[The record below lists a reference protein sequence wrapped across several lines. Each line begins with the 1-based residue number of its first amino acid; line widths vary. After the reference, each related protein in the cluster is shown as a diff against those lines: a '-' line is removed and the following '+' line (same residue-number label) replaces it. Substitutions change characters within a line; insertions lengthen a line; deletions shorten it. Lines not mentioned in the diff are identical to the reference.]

1 MPVNMN
7 KVIIKPYNVIDST
20 DLPEVSVDQIP
31 TDGDPIEIN
40 SEMYYACEKSYETK
54 NGLQK
59 IGVIP
64 LVVRNPLK
72 VLDINKYIHCLSLA
86 HRKVQFKND
95 KGICDLDSCNEMII
109 SQ

>member
-7 KVIIKPYNVIDST
+7 KVFIKPYNVIDNT
-20 DLPEVSVDQIP
+20 DLPEMSVDQIP

-40 SEMYYACEKSYETK
+40 SEMYYVCEKSFETK

-59 IGVIP
+59 IGMIP

-72 VLDINKYIHCLSLA
+72 VLNIKNYIHCLSIA
-86 HRKVQFKND
+86 QRKVQFKNE
-95 KGICDLDSCNEMII
+95 KGICDLDNCNEMII
-109 SQ
+109 S